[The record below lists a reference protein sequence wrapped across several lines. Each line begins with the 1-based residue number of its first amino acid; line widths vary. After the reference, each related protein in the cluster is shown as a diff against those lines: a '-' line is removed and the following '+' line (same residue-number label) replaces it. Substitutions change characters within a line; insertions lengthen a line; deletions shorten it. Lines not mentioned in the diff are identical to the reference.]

1 MRTDH
6 KQVPGFPK
14 VLAKVAEDGTATV
27 TINGVEHPITGDGPS
42 DTRSAVIGFI
52 AGTAERLGRPVR
64 VRTVDAMG
72 EWHLIVYQD
81 GLVESDT
88 SVEPPKAKSKKTPA
102 KSRSNKP
109 KRSVIRWFGGAAK
122 SVSSTGEDE
131 GTPQPRPPASARTVP
146 VPSEPAPR
154 MEGRPAP
161 TKIPEDASSRGEDR
175 AAPATTGRQ
184 GERPLRE
191 ADRVIRTPSAVA
203 APGPGRGNGE
213 SDGDVL
219 PPKSGLG
226 PVGTAGDVPPEGRGE
241 VEGPPVSRFARR
253 QSVPENPPPGRLGP
267 GSGHGVS
274 VQEGTT
280 PPSPADV
287 TVPEERGPGTGGRPS
302 STSSGNIPSPSA
314 KEPAGTPTGH
324 PNEEKPEPMLR
335 PTEAADAWKAA
346 IQENNQRHDP
356 TGAHA
361 AITLVA
367 SPVSVTGP
375 SRRGESKVSVFRRLV
390 PGGSGSNDVGEAEFS
405 SRIQAMIPTHRRIA
419 VLSLKGGVGKTTTA
433 VLLGSV
439 LASERESRVIA
450 VDANPDRGT
459 LRDRLVLQSDLTL
472 RDLADS
478 AASIDRY
485 TQLRQYVSVNE
496 SRLHVLTGSDTP
508 TSPIGAEADGYKA
521 VAGLLEQYYDIA
533 LTDCGTGLN
542 LPGMESVLSLTDQ
555 VIIVL
560 EPALDAARSAHSTLS
575 WLSQNGYRHLAD
587 KAIVVV
593 SRVDRKSAG
602 DKEIAELEAQFG
614 DRAGGVVRV
623 PFDEHLAKGGIVR
636 LEKLRERTRS
646 SYRKLALLSVEG
658 LARLG

>member
-1 MRTDH
+1 
-6 KQVPGFPK
+6 
-14 VLAKVAEDGTATV
+14 
-27 TINGVEHPITGDGPS
+27 
-42 DTRSAVIGFI
+42 
-52 AGTAERLGRPVR
+52 
-64 VRTVDAMG
+64 
-72 EWHLIVYQD
+72 
-81 GLVESDT
+81 
-88 SVEPPKAKSKKTPA
+88 
-102 KSRSNKP
+102 
-109 KRSVIRWFGGAAK
+109 
-122 SVSSTGEDE
+122 
-131 GTPQPRPPASARTVP
+131 
-146 VPSEPAPR
+146 
-154 MEGRPAP
+154 
-161 TKIPEDASSRGEDR
+161 
-175 AAPATTGRQ
+175 
-184 GERPLRE
+184 
-191 ADRVIRTPSAVA
+191 
-203 APGPGRGNGE
+203 
-213 SDGDVL
+213 
-219 PPKSGLG
+219 
-226 PVGTAGDVPPEGRGE
+226 
-241 VEGPPVSRFARR
+241 
-253 QSVPENPPPGRLGP
+253 
-267 GSGHGVS
+267 
-274 VQEGTT
+274 
-280 PPSPADV
+280 
-287 TVPEERGPGTGGRPS
+287 
-302 STSSGNIPSPSA
+302 
-314 KEPAGTPTGH
+314 
-324 PNEEKPEPMLR
+324 
-335 PTEAADAWKAA
+335 
-346 IQENNQRHDP
+346 
-356 TGAHA
+356 
-361 AITLVA
+361 
-367 SPVSVTGP
+367 
-375 SRRGESKVSVFRRLV
+375 
-390 PGGSGSNDVGEAEFS
+390 
-405 SRIQAMIPTHRRIA
+405 MIPTHRRIA

-623 PFDEHLAKGGIVR
+623 PFDEHLAKGGVVR

>member
-6 KQVPGFPK
+6 KQVPVFPK
-14 VLAKVAEDGTATV
+14 VIAKVAEDGTATV
-27 TINGVEHPITGDGPS
+27 TINGVDHLISGDGPS

-52 AGTAERLGRPVR
+52 AGTAEKLGRPVR
-64 VRTVDAMG
+64 ARTVDDMG

-88 SVEPPKAKSKKTPA
+88 SVELPKAKNKKAPA
-102 KSRSNKP
+102 KSRSTRPKP
-109 KRSVIRWFGGAAK
+109 KRPITRWFGGSVK
-122 SVSSTGEDE
+122 SVSSAGEDQGMSQSRFPTPAQTFPVSSESPSRTE
-131 GTPQPRPPASARTVP
+131 G
-146 VPSEPAPR
+146 
-154 MEGRPAP
+154 GPAP
-161 TKIPEDASSRGEDR
+161 TKIPKDDSSRVEGR
-175 AAPATTGRQ
+175 AVPQTSDLP
-184 GERPLRE
+184 GERLPQQP
-191 ADRVIRTPSAVA
+191 DRVIRAQSEAAVTE
-203 APGPGRGNGE
+203 PGQETVGPNDDLVPQGPRRG
-213 SDGDVL
+213 SV
-219 PPKSGLG
+219 G
-226 PVGTAGDVPPEGRGE
+226 PAGDSFFDARGE
-241 VEGPPVSRFARR
+241 ERESPI
-253 QSVPENPPPGRLGP
+253 NPAMG
-267 GSGHGVS
+267 
-274 VQEGTT
+274 
-280 PPSPADV
+280 
-287 TVPEERGPGTGGRPS
+287 ERSIPKNLSSELPGTGYGPSVQKEAVPS
-302 STSSGNIPSPSA
+302 SSVGSMAPEAGDRSLPAPSGNVFSASPQKSDESPVGHSNEGNS
-314 KEPAGTPTGH
+314 EPV
-324 PNEEKPEPMLR
+324 LR
-335 PTEAADAWKAA
+335 PAEAADAWKAA

-356 TGAHA
+356 TGAHS

-367 SPVSVTGP
+367 SPASVTGP

-390 PGGSGSNDVGEAEFS
+390 PRGSGPSDVGEAEFS

-478 AASIDRY
+478 AANIDRY